1 MSLDVL
7 LGEVFSLSDANKKPG
22 GSARRVWP
30 LFVGLPLIV
39 AVAVAAVLFSGGER
53 SQPSGEEQPRQSA
66 AEEEQ
71 PAKPGGER
79 EEASQGGAG
88 LGHPALGDADAPVVM
103 IEYGDF
109 Q

>member
-1 MSLDVL
+1 
-7 LGEVFSLSDANKKPG
+7 LSETNKKPG
-22 GSARRVWP
+22 GSARRAWL

-53 SQPSGEEQPRQSA
+53 SQPSGQEQPRQA

-71 PAKPGGER
+71 PGRPGGEQN
-79 EEASQGGAG
+79 EASRGGAG
-88 LGHPALGDADAPVVM
+88 LGHPALGAPDAPVVM